1 MPMRQLSS
9 WWRGIRRIER
19 VTYVVAALLLASG
32 VIHLTILALSGR
44 SWAGPLSL
52 RKAMSFGLSFG
63 LTLMTIV
70 WVASWLR
77 LGDRSRTALIGVF
90 TVASVLETM
99 LVSVQA
105 WRDVPSHFNMETTF
119 DALVARTLAVGGVVL
134 VAVIVT
140 L

>member
-1 MPMRQLSS
+1 MVHPYQLTMPVHLSS

-19 VTYVVAALLLASG
+19 IAYVVGALLLASG
-32 VIHLTILALSGR
+32 VIHLTILAISGR

-90 TVASVLETM
+90 TLASVVETM

-105 WRDVPSHFNMETTF
+105 WRDVPSHFNME
-119 DALVARTLAVGGVVL
+119 
-134 VAVIVT
+134 
-140 L
+140 